1 MRKLLPLL
9 LLAGAYAWSGLAQT
23 DVDIPYQKF
32 VLSNGLTLIVH
43 EDHNAPIV
51 SVNTW
56 YHVGSK
62 NEKVGKTGF
71 AHLFEHLMFG
81 GSENFKG
88 SFIKAAEKVGATT
101 LNGTTNS
108 DRTNYFE
115 TVPTSALDYTL
126 WLESDRMGHLLG
138 SFDKGVLD
146 QQRGVV
152 QNEKRQGENQPYGV
166 TRVLIPLNTYPAGHP
181 YSWTTIGS
189 MEDLNAAS
197 LDDVKEWFRTYYG
210 PSNTVLVIAG
220 DIDAKTAKAKV
231 EKYYGD
237 IPPGPPVAHQQ
248 VWIAKMSG
256 THRERVQDR
265 VPQERVFEV
274 WNVPPAFSADLDYLD
289 LATDVLSEGKT
300 SRLFKRLVYDDQVA
314 TDAGAGVSP
323 DEIGSQVFVQ
333 ASARPGQSLA
343 KVEADIDE
351 ELARF
356 IKEGPT
362 PEELQRVKTQYMANK
377 IRGLER
383 SGGFGGKSDALARSE
398 VFTGNPDAWKIS
410 MKRIQGATAEDLRG
424 AAARW
429 LTDGVFVLE
438 VVPFPDYKASTAGY
452 DRKIP
457 PPLGA
462 PPELKL
468 PKLQHMTLSNGLKV
482 ILAERHELPLVN
494 LWLSTDAG
502 FAADQFAIPGTANL
516 TTGMLTS
523 GTKTRDALQISD
535 QVASLGADLD
545 AQANLD
551 RSVVHLSALKANL
564 DRSLDLFADVI
575 LHPSFPQAD
584 FDRQKKRQLAG
595 IQREKADPTGVAMR
609 VMPALVYGKGH
620 PYGFPL
626 SGSGS
631 EGNLEKITR
640 ADLVQFHEKWFHPN
654 NATLVIV
661 GDETLA
667 DMGPRL
673 EKLFAQWKPANVPV
687 KKIATVK
694 LADKPS
700 VYLIDRPGAQQT
712 LIMTGNVA
720 PPKNNSQEAAI
731 GVMNDV
737 LGGTFSSRMNM
748 NLRED
753 KHWSYGAHA
762 MLPPAV
768 AQRALVAFAPVQTDK
783 TKESIAEMFKEM
795 RGIVGDKPITADE
808 MKMAQ
813 DAETL
818 KLPGSYETMD
828 EVGASIRN
836 IVQFGLPEDY
846 YEKFAGRVMALKS
859 SDVKD
864 AAEVVVHPNS
874 LIWLVVGDRSKIEAG
889 VRELAIG
896 DVHVIDTDGK
906 PVVGSTAPPTSV
918 Q

>member
-1 MRKLLPLL
+1 MRSWFSLL
-9 LLAGAYAWSGLAQT
+9 LLTSAWAQYGYAQT

-32 VLSNGLTLIVH
+32 TLSNGLTLIVH

-62 NEKVGKTGF
+62 NEKAGKTGF

-152 QNEKRQGENQPYGV
+152 QNEKRQGENQPYGLV
-166 TRVLIPLNTYPAGHP
+166 FDLITHNTYPAGHP

-189 MEDLNAAS
+189 MDDLNAAS
-197 LDDVKEWFRTYYG
+197 LDDVKDWFRTYYG

-237 IPPGPPVAHQQ
+237 IPPGPPVAHQE
-248 VWIAKMSG
+248 VWIAKMTG
-256 THRERVQDR
+256 THRQRLQDR
-265 VPQERVFEV
+265 VPQERIYKV
-274 WNVPPAFSADLDYLD
+274 WNVPPAFTPDSDFLD

-300 SRLFKRLVYDDQVA
+300 SRLYKRLVYDDQVA
-314 TDAGAGVSP
+314 TDAGAGISAG
-323 DEIGSQVFVQ
+323 EISGQVYVQ
-333 ASARPGQSLA
+333 SSARPGQSLA
-343 KVEADIDE
+343 KVETDIDE
-351 ELARF
+351 EMARF
-356 IKEGPT
+356 IKDGPT
-362 PEELQRVKTQYMANK
+362 AEELQRVKTQYMANK
-377 IRGLER
+377 IRGLQR

-398 VFTGNPDAWKIS
+398 VFTRNPDAWKIS
-410 MKRIQGATAEDLRG
+410 MKRIQAATAEDVRG

-429 LTDGVFVLE
+429 LSDGVYVLE
-438 VVPFPDYKASTAGY
+438 VVPFPDYKAATAGF
-452 DRKIP
+452 DRKTAP
-457 PPLGA
+457 ALTA

-468 PKLQHMTLSNGLKV
+468 PKLQHLTLSNGLKV
-482 ILAERHELPLVN
+482 ILAERHELPLVS
-494 LWLSTDAG
+494 LWLTTDAG

-516 TTGMLTS
+516 ATGMLTS
-523 GTKTRDALQISD
+523 GTKTRNALQISD
-535 QVASLGADLD
+535 QVATLGAELD

-551 RSVVHLSALKANL
+551 RSVVHLSTLKANL
-564 DRSLDLFADVI
+564 DPSLNLFADVI
-575 LHPSFPQAD
+575 LNPSFPEAD

-595 IQREKADPTGVAMR
+595 IQREKADPVSVAMR

-620 PYGFPL
+620 PYGFPM

-631 EGNLEKITR
+631 EADLAKITR

-661 GDETLA
+661 GDATLA

-673 EKLFAQWKPANVPV
+673 EKLFSQWKPAKVPS
-687 KKIATVK
+687 KNIGTVNAPQK
-694 LADKPS
+694 SS

-712 LIMTGNVA
+712 MIVTGNIA
-720 PPKNNSQEAAI
+720 PPKNNPQEVAI

-737 LGGTFSSRMNM
+737 LGGTFSSRLNM

-762 MLPPAV
+762 TLPPAV
-768 AQRALVAFAPVQTDK
+768 GQRALIAYAPVQTDK
-783 TKESIAEMFKEM
+783 TKESMAEMSKEM

-828 EVGASIRN
+828 AVGGSIRN

-846 YEKFAGRVMALKS
+846 YEKYAGRVMALKS

-874 LIWLVVGDRSKIEAG
+874 LVWVVVGDRGKIESG
-889 VRELAIG
+889 VRELGIG
-896 DVHVIDTDGK
+896 DVQVIDTDGK
-906 PVVGSTAPPTSV
+906 PVGGSAPPSSV